1 MTTHTD
7 ETSLVR
13 ATIDVSVPPDRAFE
27 VFTTGI
33 DSWWT
38 RAHHVQTGEL
48 KEMGVDP
55 FVGGRMWEENDAGEV
70 CTPGQGAHLESAP
83 RIRVLLADRSRLGG
97 AGPGRPREPGH
108 RDLYPDRYRYR
119 GHPDPRPV
127 GCPRARLGI
136 RPGRCWQRRW
146 LACRTA
152 PVRRRGLTRLV
163 RSGAGVVP
171 GAPVG

>member
-70 CTPGQGAHLESAP
+70 CTWGSVLTWSPPLVFAFSWLIGPDWAVPGPDAPGSRVTVTFTPTATGTSVTLIHDQLDAH
-83 RIRVLLADRSRLGG
+83 
-97 AGPGRPREPGH
+97 GPGWESVREG
-108 RDLYPDRYRYR
+108 
-119 GHPDPRPV
+119 V
-127 GCPRARLGI
+127 GSDAGWPA
-136 RPGRCWQRRW
+136 
-146 LACRTA
+146 
-152 PVRRRGLTRLV
+152 GLRQFASAV
-163 RSGAGVVP
+163 
-171 GAPVG
+171 

>member
-13 ATIDVSVPPDRAFE
+13 TTIDVSVPPDRAFE

-70 CTPGQGAHLESAP
+70 CTWGSVLTWSPPRVFAFSWLIGPDWAVPGPDAPGSRVTVTFTPTATGTAVTLIHDQLDAH
-83 RIRVLLADRSRLGG
+83 
-97 AGPGRPREPGH
+97 GPGWESV
-108 RDLYPDRYRYR
+108 RD
-119 GHPDPRPV
+119 GV
-127 GCPRARLGI
+127 GSDAGWPA
-136 RPGRCWQRRW
+136 
-146 LACRTA
+146 
-152 PVRRRGLTRLV
+152 GLRQFASAV
-163 RSGAGVVP
+163 
-171 GAPVG
+171 

>member
-70 CTPGQGAHLESAP
+70 CTWGSVLTWSPPLVFAFSWLIGPDWAVPGPDAPGSRVTVTFTPTATGTSVTLIHDQLDAH
-83 RIRVLLADRSRLGG
+83 
-97 AGPGRPREPGH
+97 GPGWESV
-108 RDLYPDRYRYR
+108 RD
-119 GHPDPRPV
+119 GV
-127 GCPRARLGI
+127 GSDAGWPA
-136 RPGRCWQRRW
+136 
-146 LACRTA
+146 
-152 PVRRRGLTRLV
+152 GLRQFASAV
-163 RSGAGVVP
+163 
-171 GAPVG
+171 